1 MLVSLSQV
9 CYLWA
14 MSCCFAALSIFFQS
28 SGCNLCLH
36 NIQICIF
43 FSATEFHHFS
53 IYINWLFRPPFHK
66 LFISFVFIFVFSLYF
81 KIVIESSLVVPKLW
95 PSSRLSPP
103 GSGVFYFANS
113 ASSLWYLIH
122 ITPLLP
128 RIIILAL
135 PFTTH
140 PSVVFTPQLLV
151 ATAALVLE
159 HNWVY
164 L

>member
-1 MLVSLSQV
+1 MGVIYVSTIFRFVFSSWLLSLTISLSLLIG
-9 CYLWA
+9 Y
-14 MSCCFAALSIFFQS
+14 
-28 SGCNLCLH
+28 SG
-36 NIQICIF
+36 
-43 FSATEFHHFS
+43 
-53 IYINWLFRPPFHK
+53 P
-66 LFISFVFIFVFSLYF
+66 LFINSSSLFFVFSLYF

-113 ASSLWYLIH
+113 VSSLWYLIH
-122 ITPLLP
+122 ITLLLP

-159 HNWVY
+159 HN
-164 L
+164 

>member
-1 MLVSLSQV
+1 MPLYALCVDTSFKTINDIWKSFMLKVYWGRAIAGLQHLLFLFKGECWMLVSLSQV

-14 MSCCFAALSIFFQS
+14 MSCCFVALKIFTCKSIFFQS

-81 KIVIESSLVVPKLW
+81 KIVIESVLDT
-95 PSSRLSPP
+95 
-103 GSGVFYFANS
+103 GSQA
-113 ASSLWYLIH
+113 
-122 ITPLLP
+122 
-128 RIIILAL
+128 LA
-135 PFTTH
+135 FI
-140 PSVVFTPQLLV
+140 
-151 ATAALVLE
+151 
-159 HNWVY
+159 
-164 L
+164 